1 MIVLDASVVIAHLSP
16 GDPHAERAMEVL
28 DTEEELAM
36 HPLTVAEVLVR
47 PAQDGAEE
55 DIAAVLGRLG
65 IEQLSVE
72 RDEPVRIARVR
83 AEARIRM
90 PDACVL
96 AAALRWGAAVA
107 TFDVRLARAAE
118 SLAITRVLT

>member
-16 GDPHAERAMEVL
+16 GDSRAERAMEIL
-28 DTEEELAM
+28 DTEEELGM

-55 DIAAVLGRLG
+55 DVAAALGRLG
-65 IEQLSVE
+65 IEQLPVE
-72 RDEPVRIARVR
+72 RDEPIRIARVR
-83 AEARIRM
+83 AGARIRM

-96 AAALRWGAAVA
+96 AAALRSGAAVA

-118 SLAITRVLT
+118 SHGIARLLT